1 LAKYQLLIV
10 RATGAENTE
19 NTRFAPKTMP
29 FHREKLSVP
38 VLRLEISD
46 TLVTS
51 PSIPPGDGSSNSFPE
66 RKRALSNATL
76 PSHRH
81 SQSDI
86 INTTSP
92 LVLSPSSD
100 LPPPLAPGI
109 SKARDELQKLL
120 AHILEQLRHR
130 PKCPP
135 SCPPPLQAASAAK
148 SIVPLPS
155 ISRTTSEIQL
165 LDSENEEFP
174 ERSFSP
180 DVAFDLMNRLR
191 DVLMISH
198 THGWQIFSER

>member
-10 RATGAENTE
+10 RATRAENTE

-46 TLVTS
+46 TLAS

-81 SQSDI
+81 SQSDT

-92 LVLSPSSD
+92 LGLSPSSD

-135 SCPPPLQAASAAK
+135 PLQAASAAK
-148 SIVPLPS
+148 SIIPLPS
-155 ISRTTSEIQL
+155 ISRTTSEMQL
-165 LDSENEEFP
+165 LDPENEEFP

>member
-1 LAKYQLLIV
+1 
-10 RATGAENTE
+10 
-19 NTRFAPKTMP
+19 MP

-51 PSIPPGDGSSNSFPE
+51 PSIPPGDGPSHSFPE

-81 SQSDI
+81 SQSDT

-92 LVLSPSSD
+92 LVLSSSN

-109 SKARDELQKLL
+109 TKARDELQKLL

-135 SCPPPLQAASAAK
+135 SYPAPLQASAAK
-148 SIVPLPS
+148 SIVPRPT
-155 ISRTTSEIQL
+155 ISRTTSEMQ
-165 LDSENEEFP
+165 SNPENEEIP